1 MNSRRSKRRKTT
13 SKKNKGFQPLDR
25 RGYLQ
30 ISVPGLR
37 YESRDI
43 IKIYL
48 GAGGC
53 KYTQAFYRSSG
64 SNTKQTGTF
73 MPFDGIGLK
82 RKSGSFVHEPFL
94 EKTHV
99 QSLRGFTDLSDEG
112 SGDQLSPKKFFSRL
126 GNCHLGLISFLL
138 GGPAWENLDTYKHI
152 YLEKCQTKLESE
164 GVDVNYLIS
173 QTPIIRDN
181 LQKYNRGFY
190 NYNSKKA
197 QAVNIPVDN
206 IVRVINDFV
215 GTDTTINNFNSCRFT
230 DHEREHLGRRIIWP
244 RYPDTHKKVDYRD
257 TMMILG
263 QGMQKLKKNIPKD
276 PKKKEEQLARIRKR
290 MEAMKKKGAK
300 KGEKKKGE
308 KRKRYEFRA
317 KYQKRKKSRGGLG
330 IKSGGLGVKKR
341 GVVSRPINVSMG
353 QLQMTNGYPSG
364 ISTYLDRDH
373 SPGQSLMSRVEAN
386 RHFIGLDYQPEG
398 SHDLC
403 AVYAIMSC
411 IGADQNYLKKGEG
424 EWKNNARKALEWVRS
439 LGIINIP
446 ILDEL
451 LNDTE
456 LFDYWYT
463 LDANT
468 VPRLQ
473 RKIPVIQHLI
483 NVLPNILADHFGIT
497 IHGSGGEVPQL
508 QYHHD
513 EDKLP
518 TLDDISLAVRFNGDL
533 DAAASYLSRIED
545 ELSPNII
552 LETLLMKHSSN
563 ASEKVFDK
571 IMKLEKKSYNPQQRK
586 TLILRRLRSINWGA
600 SEIQLRGNIL
610 HGLEGL
616 YPVGSEASAVHY
628 YCVRRV
634 RNTGP
639 RSYKKKYG
647 LLRMGKKVKSKRK
660 SKKKSRKNNVNN
672 KKMKTHLDQKMLKEL
687 KLLQQEVS
695 TINKHRISHLK
706 SQHKRLEKRIVKG
719 VPISYNKYKKN
730 VNTRMKQRLKRV
742 DKSLNVYEKATKK
755 RSRKVSR
762 KSSRKRRSVKR
773 KASRKRRSVKRKV
786 SRKRR
791 SVKRKVSRKRRS
803 VKRKVS
809 RKRKSAKRKSRKR
822 RSVKRKV
829 SRKRKS
835 VKRKSRKS
843 SRKRRVVK
851 KKR

>member
-1 MNSRRSKRRKTT
+1 
-13 SKKNKGFQPLDR
+13 
-25 RGYLQ
+25 
-30 ISVPGLR
+30 
-37 YESRDI
+37 
-43 IKIYL
+43 
-48 GAGGC
+48 
-53 KYTQAFYRSSG
+53 
-64 SNTKQTGTF
+64 
-73 MPFDGIGLK
+73 
-82 RKSGSFVHEPFL
+82 
-94 EKTHV
+94 
-99 QSLRGFTDLSDEG
+99 
-112 SGDQLSPKKFFSRL
+112 
-126 GNCHLGLISFLL
+126 
-138 GGPAWENLDTYKHI
+138 
-152 YLEKCQTKLESE
+152 
-164 GVDVNYLIS
+164 
-173 QTPIIRDN
+173 
-181 LQKYNRGFY
+181 
-190 NYNSKKA
+190 
-197 QAVNIPVDN
+197 
-206 IVRVINDFV
+206 
-215 GTDTTINNFNSCRFT
+215 
-230 DHEREHLGRRIIWP
+230 
-244 RYPDTHKKVDYRD
+244 
-257 TMMILG
+257 
-263 QGMQKLKKNIPKD
+263 
-276 PKKKEEQLARIRKR
+276 
-290 MEAMKKKGAK
+290 MKKKGEKKKGEKK

-308 KRKRYEFRA
+308 KRKRYEFRTG
-317 KYQKRKKSRGGLG
+317 KRGKSR
-330 IKSGGLGVKKR
+330 VRKR
-341 GVVSRPINVSMG
+341 PTPPEPTT

-364 ISTYLDRDH
+364 ISINLVN
-373 SPGQSLMSRVEAN
+373 SPGQSLMSQVEAN
-386 RHFIGLDYQPEG
+386 PWNNLIQSDSGHFIGLNYQPEG

-411 IGADQNYLKKGEG
+411 IGADQNYLEWSD
-424 EWKNNARKALEWVRS
+424 WKNNARKALEWVRR
-439 LGIINIP
+439 LGIINMP
-446 ILDEL
+446 ILNEL
-451 LNDTE
+451 LNNKK
-456 LFDYWYT
+456 LFNYWYT

-468 VPRLQ
+468 VPGLQ
-473 RKIPVIQHLI
+473 RKIPEIQHLI

-497 IHGSGGEVPQL
+497 IHGSGEANQL
-508 QYHHD
+508 QYHHNVK
-513 EDKLP
+513 KLP

-563 ASEKVFDK
+563 ASETLFDK
-571 IMKLEKKSYNPQQRK
+571 IMKLEKKSYNPQKRK

-634 RNTGP
+634 PDVSRIELQECRRTGLCE
-639 RSYKKKYG
+639 RIRGWFSV
-647 LLRMGKKVKSKRK
+647 GKKATSKRK

-719 VPISYNKYKKN
+719 LPTSYDKYKKN

-791 SVKRKVSRKRRS
+791 SAKRKTSRKRRS
-803 VKRKVS
+803 AKRKVS

-822 RSVKRKV
+822 RSVKRK
-829 SRKRKS
+829 
-835 VKRKSRKS
+835 SRKS
-843 SRKRRVVK
+843 SRKRRSAK

>member
-1 MNSRRSKRRKTT
+1 M
-13 SKKNKGFQPLDR
+13 
-25 RGYLQ
+25 
-30 ISVPGLR
+30 I
-37 YESRDI
+37 
-43 IKIYL
+43 
-48 GAGGC
+48 
-53 KYTQAFYRSSG
+53 
-64 SNTKQTGTF
+64 
-73 MPFDGIGLK
+73 
-82 RKSGSFVHEPFL
+82 
-94 EKTHV
+94 
-99 QSLRGFTDLSDEG
+99 
-112 SGDQLSPKKFFSRL
+112 
-126 GNCHLGLISFLL
+126 
-138 GGPAWENLDTYKHI
+138 
-152 YLEKCQTKLESE
+152 
-164 GVDVNYLIS
+164 
-173 QTPIIRDN
+173 
-181 LQKYNRGFY
+181 
-190 NYNSKKA
+190 
-197 QAVNIPVDN
+197 
-206 IVRVINDFV
+206 FV

-230 DHEREHLGRRIIWP
+230 KHEREHLGRRIIWP
-244 RYPDTHKKVDYRD
+244 RYPDTHEKDEYRNAL
-257 TMMILG
+257 MIRN
-263 QGMQKLKKNIPKD
+263 QGNRELKKNIPED

-290 MEAMKKKGAK
+290 MEAMKKKG
-300 KGEKKKGE
+300 EKKKGV
-308 KRKRYEFRA
+308 KRKRYKFRV
-317 KYQKRKKSRGGLG
+317 KHQKHHRKKSRGG
-330 IKSGGLGVKKR
+330 GLGVKKPR
-341 GVVSRPINVSMG
+341 AVKSRPINVSMG
-353 QLQMTNGYPSG
+353 RLQMTNGYPSG

-411 IGADQNYLKKGEG
+411 IGADQNYLIPGSRNHNHKL
-424 EWKNNARKALEWVRS
+424 NARKALEWVRK
-439 LGIINIP
+439 LGIINMP
-446 ILDEL
+446 ILNEL
-451 LNDTE
+451 LNNKK

-463 LDANT
+463 LDSNT
-468 VPRLQ
+468 NTRLEE
-473 RKIPVIQHLI
+473 KIPEIQHLI
-483 NVLPNILADHFGIT
+483 NVLPNILAVHFGIT
-497 IHGSGGEVPQL
+497 IHRSGEEDPQL
-508 QYHHD
+508 QYHHN

-563 ASEKVFDK
+563 ASETLIDK
-571 IMKLEKKSYNPQQRK
+571 IRDLEMKPYDQQERK
-586 TLILRRLRSINWGA
+586 RLILGELRSINWGK
-600 SEIQLRGNIL
+600 SGIKLRGNIL
-610 HGLEGL
+610 YGLEGL

-628 YCVRRV
+628 YCVRRI
-634 RNTGP
+634 RKTGP
-639 RSYKKKYG
+639 RSYKDRYG
-647 LLRMGKKVKSKRK
+647 LLRMGKKATSKRK

-695 TINKHRISHLK
+695 TINRHRISHLK

-719 VPISYNKYKKN
+719 LPVNYDKYKKN

-773 KASRKRRSVKRKV
+773 KVSRKRRSVKRKV

-809 RKRKSAKRKSRKR
+809 RKR

-829 SRKRKS
+829 SRKRRS

-843 SRKRRVVK
+843 SRKRRSAK

>member
-1 MNSRRSKRRKTT
+1 MSSRRSKRRKTT
-13 SKKNKGFQPLDR
+13 SKKNKEGFQPLDK

-99 QSLRGFTDLSDEG
+99 QSLSGFTDLSDEG

-138 GGPAWENLDTYKHI
+138 GGPAWENLDTYKLI
-152 YLEKCQTKLESE
+152 YLEKCKTKLESE

-181 LQKYNRGFY
+181 LQKYNSEFY
-190 NYNSKKA
+190 IYNSNKA

-230 DHEREHLGRRIIWP
+230 KYQLSKLGRISWP
-244 RYPDTHKKVDYRD
+244 RYPDTHEKVEYRG
-257 TMMILG
+257 TLEIPR
-263 QGMQKLKKNIPKD
+263 QGMRTLLQGIPED
-276 PKKKEEQLARIRKR
+276 PKEKAAQRARILARLA
-290 MEAMKKKGAK
+290 AMKKKGAK
-300 KGEKKKGE
+300 KKGV
-308 KRKRYEFRA
+308 KRKRNKFRV
-317 KYQKRKKSRGGLG
+317 KHQQHRKKPGR
-330 IKSGGLGVKKR
+330 GLGVKKPR
-341 GVVSRPINVSMG
+341 VVKSRPINVSMG
-353 QLQMTNGYPSG
+353 RLQMTNGYPSG
-364 ISTYLDRDH
+364 ISIYLDRDH
-373 SPGQSLMSRVEAN
+373 SPGQSLMSQVETN
-386 RHFIGLDYQPEG
+386 RHFIGLNYQPEG

-411 IGADQNYLKKGEG
+411 IGADQNLIPGD
-424 EWKNNARKALEWVRS
+424 WKNNARKALEWVKS
-439 LGIINIP
+439 LRIIYLP
-446 ILDEL
+446 ILNEL
-451 LNDTE
+451 LDNTK

-497 IHGSGGEVPQL
+497 IHSPGEEVPQL

-552 LETLLMKHSSN
+552 LETLLMKHISN
-563 ASEKVFDK
+563 ASETLINK
-571 IMKLEKKSYNPQQRK
+571 IRDLEIKSYTPQQRK
-586 TLILRRLRSINWGA
+586 ELILRRLKSIKWGA
-600 SEIQLRGNIL
+600 SKIQLRGNIL
-610 HGLEGL
+610 HGLKGL
-616 YPVGSEASAVHY
+616 YPVGSTASAVHY

-639 RSYKKKYG
+639 RSYKDRYG
-647 LLRMGKKVKSKRK
+647 LRMGKKATSKRK

-672 KKMKTHLDQKMLKEL
+672 KKMKTQLDQKMLKEL

-695 TINKHRISHLK
+695 TINRHRISHLK

-719 VPISYNKYKKN
+719 LPVNYDKYKKN

-762 KSSRKRRSVKR
+762 KSSRKRRS
-773 KASRKRRSVKRKV
+773 
-786 SRKRR
+786 
-791 SVKRKVSRKRRS
+791 
-803 VKRKVS
+803 
-809 RKRKSAKRKSRKR
+809 AKRKTSTFFGP
-822 RSVKRKV
+822 VV
-829 SRKRKS
+829 S
-835 VKRKSRKS
+835 S
-843 SRKRRVVK
+843 SFYY
-851 KKR
+851 